1 MPHEEQR
8 EKNIQLVTEK
18 ALDCFLENGIEKTKI
33 ADIARQCGLAERS
46 VFRYFETKADL
57 VLAASLLYWN
67 RVLERIDQM
76 FQEDSPEISTTGLE
90 DAAKILVC
98 YSRLY
103 RLDPKGMR
111 FTLDAELTLHNA
123 GRLHEI
129 KNQPPESFETSNGP
143 MAKAIRKGLADG
155 SIRYSQCQRI
165 GLRQPDASSKSDVR
179 SGLER
184 QIIPYISN
192 PEASGFVYPPYVSST
207 DIRGAVNNKEKE
219 GQQ

>member
-8 EKNIQLVTEK
+8 EKNIRLVTEK

-33 ADIARQCGLAERS
+33 SDIAQLSGLTERS

-67 RVLERIDQM
+67 RVLERIDRM
-76 FQEDSPEISTTGLE
+76 SHDNSDGSTTGLE
-90 DAAKILVC
+90 DAEKILIC
-98 YSRLY
+98 YSKLY

-111 FTLDAELTLHNA
+111 FTLDAELTLHSA

-129 KNQPPESFETSNGP
+129 RNQPPEPYETSNGP

-155 SIRYSQCQRI
+155 SISPKVDVKEIYYNSYDAILGIMQRLSI
-165 GLRQPDASSKSDVR
+165 GGTPSARELDYDSRMLHLSEMFVKAL
-179 SGLER
+179 SG
-184 QIIPYISN
+184 
-192 PEASGFVYPPYVSST
+192 
-207 DIRGAVNNKEKE
+207 K
-219 GQQ
+219 

>member
-76 FQEDSPEISTTGLE
+76 FQEDSPESSTTSLE
-90 DAAKILVC
+90 DAAKILVPAGFDIEIVEKHHNRKLDAPSGTALALADAINDGVLNSEYAYKYDRSQDHKKREKKEIGISAVRGGTIVGDHDVIFAGTDEVVTFSHTA
-98 YSRLY
+98 YSRAIFG
-103 RLDPKGMR
+103 KGAIQAAK
-111 FTLDAELTLHNA
+111 FLA
-123 GRLHEI
+123 G
-129 KNQPPESFETSNGP
+129 KPAGYYN
-143 MAKAIRKGLADG
+143 M
-155 SIRYSQCQRI
+155 
-165 GLRQPDASSKSDVR
+165 SDVIDA
-179 SGLER
+179 
-184 QIIPYISN
+184 Q
-192 PEASGFVYPPYVSST
+192 A
-207 DIRGAVNNKEKE
+207 
-219 GQQ
+219 

>member
-8 EKNIQLVTEK
+8 EKNIRLVTEK

-33 ADIARQCGLAERS
+33 SDIAQLSGLTERS

-67 RVLERIDQM
+67 RVLERIDRM
-76 FQEDSPEISTTGLE
+76 SHENSDGSTTGLE
-90 DAAKILVC
+90 DAEKILIC
-98 YSRLY
+98 YSKLY

-111 FTLDAELTLHNA
+111 FTLDAELTLHSA

-129 KNQPPESFETSNGP
+129 RNQPPEPYETSNGP

-155 SIRYSQCQRI
+155 SISPEVDVKEIYYNSYDAILGIMQRLSI
-165 GLRQPDASSKSDVR
+165 GGTPSVR
-179 SGLER
+179 ELDYDSRMLHLSEMFVKALSG
-184 QIIPYISN
+184 
-192 PEASGFVYPPYVSST
+192 
-207 DIRGAVNNKEKE
+207 K
-219 GQQ
+219 

>member
-76 FQEDSPEISTTGLE
+76 FQEDSPESSTTGLE
-90 DAAKILVC
+90 DAAKILVPAGF
-98 YSRLY
+98 
-103 RLDPKGMR
+103 DIEMR

-155 SIRYSQCQRI
+155 SIS
-165 GLRQPDASSKSDVR
+165 PDVDVR
-179 SGLER
+179 EIYYNSYDAILGIMQRLSIGGTPSARELDYDSR
-184 QIIPYISN
+184 MLHLSQM
-192 PEASGFVYPPYVSST
+192 FVRALS
-207 DIRGAVNNKEKE
+207 AK
-219 GQQ
+219 

>member
-8 EKNIQLVTEK
+8 EKNIRLVTEK

-33 ADIARQCGLAERS
+33 SDIAQLSGLTERS

-67 RVLERIDQM
+67 RVLERIDRM
-76 FQEDSPEISTTGLE
+76 SHENSDGSTTGLE
-90 DAAKILVC
+90 DAEKILIC
-98 YSRLY
+98 YSKLY

-111 FTLDAELTLHNA
+111 FTLDAELTLHSA

-129 KNQPPESFETSNGP
+129 RNQPPEPYETSNGP

-155 SIRYSQCQRI
+155 SISPEVDVKEIYYNSYDAILGIMQRLSI
-165 GLRQPDASSKSDVR
+165 GGTPSARELDYDSRMLHLGEMFVKAL
-179 SGLER
+179 SG
-184 QIIPYISN
+184 
-192 PEASGFVYPPYVSST
+192 
-207 DIRGAVNNKEKE
+207 K
-219 GQQ
+219 

>member
-8 EKNIQLVTEK
+8 EKNIRLVTEK
-18 ALDCFLENGIEKTKI
+18 ALDCFLEIGIEKTKI
-33 ADIARQCGLAERS
+33 ADIARQCGLTERS

-67 RVLERIDQM
+67 RVLERIDRM
-76 FQEDSPEISTTGLE
+76 FQEDSPESSTTGLE

-103 RLDPKGMR
+103 RLGPKGMR

-155 SIRYSQCQRI
+155 SIS
-165 GLRQPDASSKSDVR
+165 PDVDVR
-179 SGLER
+179 EIYYNSYDAILGIMQRLSIGGTPSARELDYDSRMLHLSQLFVRALSG
-184 QIIPYISN
+184 
-192 PEASGFVYPPYVSST
+192 
-207 DIRGAVNNKEKE
+207 K
-219 GQQ
+219 

>member
-8 EKNIQLVTEK
+8 EKNIRLVTEK

-33 ADIARQCGLAERS
+33 SDIAQLSGLTERS

-67 RVLERIDQM
+67 RVLERIDRM
-76 FQEDSPEISTTGLE
+76 SHENSDGSTTGLE
-90 DAAKILVC
+90 DAEKILIC
-98 YSRLY
+98 YSKLY

-111 FTLDAELTLHNA
+111 FTLDAELTLHSA

-129 KNQPPESFETSNGP
+129 RNQPPEPYETSNGP

-155 SIRYSQCQRI
+155 SISPEVDVKEIYYNSYDAILGIMQRLSI
-165 GLRQPDASSKSDVR
+165 GGSPSARELDYDSRMLHLSEMFVKAL
-179 SGLER
+179 SG
-184 QIIPYISN
+184 
-192 PEASGFVYPPYVSST
+192 
-207 DIRGAVNNKEKE
+207 K
-219 GQQ
+219 

>member
-76 FQEDSPEISTTGLE
+76 FQEDSPESSTTGLE

-111 FTLDAELTLHNA
+111 FTLDAELMTSM
-123 GRLHEI
+123 
-129 KNQPPESFETSNGP
+129 PPRRKPSGPSWPTST
-143 MAKAIRKGLADG
+143 
-155 SIRYSQCQRI
+155 
-165 GLRQPDASSKSDVR
+165 ASAPATASWSLLPATAR
-179 SGLER
+179 SSR
-184 QIIPYISN
+184 C
-192 PEASGFVYPPYVSST
+192 
-207 DIRGAVNNKEKE
+207 
-219 GQQ
+219 